1 MGICKGGDRMVD
13 EKKEDLSGVIVFRD
27 EETLSAEELKKG
39 DIYPL
44 GEDEPYDPDDPRVK
58 AVLDK

>member
-1 MGICKGGDRMVD
+1 MVE
-13 EKKEDLSGVIVFRD
+13 EKREDLSGVIVFRD

-58 AVLDK
+58 AVIDKQ